1 MKLISYL
8 LRVEYNNNKVNL
20 YNAISWPN
28 GQAYDG
34 LQKKKKVKKRDRNKF
49 SIVAYHEICFL

>member
-8 LRVEYNNNKVNL
+8 SRVEYNNNKVNL

-34 LQKKKKVKKRDRNKF
+34 LQKKRKLKREMGIN
-49 SIVAYHEICFL
+49 SLLLHEICFL